1 MLPLRDTAASQRVPI
16 ATLFIIVA
24 NIVVFFNQMMLPY
37 NEAIDFI
44 YRYAFIPLK
53 FITELGN
60 IESFTPMFT
69 SMFLH
74 GNLFH
79 LISNMWS
86 LWLFGDNVEDHMG
99 PFRFFIF
106 YVLTG
111 LIAGFAHFI
120 FNPTSILPTVGAS
133 GAIAGVMGAYFIM
146 FPHSKIITL
155 VPFFPFFIR
164 LPAPIFLFLWF
175 ISQLRSGI
183 MSGLY
188 GKVLGG
194 VAWWAHIFGFLAGIF
209 LYRKFLRNKYKGLY

>member
-1 MLPLRDTAASQRVPI
+1 MLPLRDTAASRRVPI
-16 ATLFIIVA
+16 ATLFIIAV
-24 NIVVFFNQMMLPY
+24 NVMVFFSQATLPY
-37 NEAIDFI
+37 DEAINFI

-53 FITELGN
+53 FITGLGS
-60 IESFTPMFT
+60 IEAFAPMFT

-120 FNPTSILPTVGAS
+120 FNSTSILPTVGAS

-183 MSGLY
+183 MSGIY

-209 LYRKFLRNKYKGLY
+209 LYRKFLRDEYKRLY

>member
-1 MLPLRDTAASQRVPI
+1 MLPLRDTAASKRVPV
-16 ATLFIIVA
+16 ATLFIIAVNVA
-24 NIVVFFNQMMLPY
+24 VFFNQMTLPY
-37 NEAIDFI
+37 NEAINFI
-44 YRYAFIPLK
+44 YTYAFIPARFFADLN
-53 FITELGN
+53 G
-60 IESFTPMFT
+60 IESFMPLFT

-99 PFRFFIF
+99 PLRFVAF

-155 VPFFPFFIR
+155 IPFFPFFVR

-175 ISQLRSGI
+175 ISQLQSGLMSGI
-183 MSGLY
+183 Y

-194 VAWWAHIFGFLAGIF
+194 VAWWAHIFGFLAGMF
-209 LYRKFLRNKYKGLY
+209 LYKKFLRSEYKRLY